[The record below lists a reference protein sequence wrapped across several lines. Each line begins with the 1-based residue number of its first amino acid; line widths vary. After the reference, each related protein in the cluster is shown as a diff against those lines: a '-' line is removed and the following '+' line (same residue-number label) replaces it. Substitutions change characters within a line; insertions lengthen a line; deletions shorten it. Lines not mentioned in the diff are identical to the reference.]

1 MTTHNE
7 AHVNL
12 SLLFAHKPDAFLI
25 IRDQAQN
32 LDLLLPTAKRQGN
45 ELPLKFDQ
53 IALHWITTGVII

>member
-53 IALHWITTGVII
+53 IALH